1 MPTVNGRKPPKTG
14 SPKKRVTRK
23 RAAVKNKG
31 SLKGVPYLAVL
42 GALLIIGF
50 ISYFVFWVEK
60 PPVAQVES
68 KPARQE
74 EKEVLPEK
82 PQPVWEYESTLK
94 TKKID
99 VDIPEKVLETRDYQ
113 MQCASFRNKGDAE
126 SLKAKI
132 AFQGLNSQVKKTGDW
147 YRVIL
152 GPYERKRPAERDRHK
167 LQRASINGCQI
178 WFWR

>member
-1 MPTVNGRKPPKTG
+1 MATDNKRKTPRAE

-50 ISYFVFWVEK
+50 ISYFAFWVEK
-60 PPVAQVES
+60 PPATQIVN
-68 KPARQE
+68 KPAHQKE
-74 EKEVLPEK
+74 EEVLPEK
-82 PQPVWEYESTLK
+82 PQPVWEYEDTLK

-113 MQCASFRNKGDAE
+113 MQCASFRNKADAE

-132 AFQGLNSQVKKTGDW
+132 AFQGLNSQVKKTGNW

-152 GPYERKRPAERDRHK
+152 GPYDRKRVAEKERHK